1 MNNYNPISVA
11 FILPSLKSAGPII
24 LVRNLIQALG
34 DNIHSEVFY
43 FDPIVELN
51 FDVPSRQ
58 IGFFEKIDFSC
69 FDIVHSNMLRPDLY
83 CSYHKL
89 FNQVKVVITLHQYLD
104 RVVFNKYNF
113 IVFSATRWL
122 WINALRKS
130 HITVCINSAMQ
141 NKYKIDLLP
150 AETELVFN
158 GIPNELKEE
167 PNPELLDTLNQI
179 KREFTLIGT
188 VSLLV
193 KVKGLEQM
201 IPLIAKNRQLFWV
214 VIGEGSEKNKLV
226 SMAEKFGITNRIL
239 FLGTIVNAKLYM
251 PLFDI
256 FAMPSRSEGFGM
268 SLVEAVSS
276 KIPVICSSIP
286 AFNAMFNSSEVN
298 FFELDNLDSIM
309 NAASIATSAAGCEKV
324 EKAYATYISNY
335 HVNVMALQYLRI
347 YQKLKN
353 SLISFS
359 N

>member
-1 MNNYNPISVA
+1 MNNYNTISVA
-11 FILPSLKSAGPII
+11 FILPSLRSAGPII

-51 FDVPSRQ
+51 FDIPTRQ
-58 IGFFEKIDFSC
+58 IGFFEKMDFSC

-104 RVVFNKYNF
+104 QVVFNKYNP
-113 IVFSATRWL
+113 IIFSATRWL

-130 HITVCINSAMQ
+130 HIVVCINSAMQ
-141 NKYKIDLLP
+141 NRYKIDLLP

-167 PNPELLDTLNQI
+167 PNPEISSKLNQI
-179 KREFTLIGT
+179 KRKFTLIGT

-201 IPLIAKNRQLFWV
+201 IPLIVKNRQLFWV
-214 VIGEGSEKNKLV
+214 VIGDGSEKNNLV
-226 SMAEKFGITNRIL
+226 SLTEKFGISNRVL
-239 FLGTIVNAKLYM
+239 FLGAVVNAKLYM
-251 PLFDI
+251 PLFDV

-276 KIPVICSSIP
+276 KVPVICSSIP
-286 AFNAMFNSSEVN
+286 AFNAMFTSSEVS
-298 FFELDNLDSIM
+298 FFGLNNLESIDN
-309 NAASIATSAAGCEKV
+309 AFKIATSSAGRKKV
-324 EKAYATYISNY
+324 EMAYSKYLNQY
-335 HVNVMALQYLRI
+335 HVNEMAVQYFRI
-347 YQKLKN
+347 YQKL
-353 SLISFS
+353 IRII
-359 N
+359 